1 MSNLSTWADDLEVSQ
16 SVLFAQRP
24 LAVWHRK
31 MVKDIEYIFLDEVK
45 GIQFANGE
53 FADPQNWI
61 HALYSGAHYDILV
74 PSIEQDK

>member
-1 MSNLSTWADDLEVSQ
+1 
-16 SVLFAQRP
+16 
-24 LAVWHRK
+24 